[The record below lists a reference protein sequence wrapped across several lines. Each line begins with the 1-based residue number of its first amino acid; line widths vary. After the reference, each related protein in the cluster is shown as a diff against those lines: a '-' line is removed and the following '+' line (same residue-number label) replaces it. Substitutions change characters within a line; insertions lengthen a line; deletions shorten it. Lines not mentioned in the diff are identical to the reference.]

1 MLIYSK
7 EDHKYMSVKEEGE
20 HHYIVFT
27 DESCTKTK
35 RITKRHTLT
44 VAPY

>member
-7 EDHKYMSVKEEGE
+7 EDHKYMSVKEEDKNY
-20 HHYIVFT
+20 YIVYT

-35 RITKRHTLT
+35 RIVKSHTLT